1 MSKKK
6 VFIIAEAGVNH
17 NGNLNV
23 AKKLIKK
30 ASEAGADA
38 IKFQTFK
45 AENITSKYSI
55 KAKYQK
61 INEQESSNQF
71 EMLKKLEMSNRM
83 HLECLKECRKKNIK
97 FMSSCFDLEGA
108 SFLNKLKVDI
118 FKIPSGEINN
128 LLLLRL
134 VGSFKKKVI
143 LSTGMSNLSEIKKA
157 ISILI
162 NSGTKKKN
170 ITILH
175 CNTEYPS
182 PFKDLNLNA
191 INFLKKKLK
200 INVGYSDH
208 SLGIEVPI
216 AVTALG
222 SDIIEK
228 HFTLNRK
235 LKGPDH
241 KCSIE
246 PTELYL
252 MVKSIRNIEIALGV
266 KKKLVSNSEKNNLK
280 IIRKSICA
288 KTKIQKGE
296 KFSLKNLICLR
307 PGNGISPMKILN
319 IVGKKSKY
327 NFKEKQQIKL

>member
-1 MSKKK
+1 M
-6 VFIIAEAGVNH
+6 FIIAEAGVNH

-23 AKKLIKK
+23 AKKLIKT

>member
-1 MSKKK
+1 
-6 VFIIAEAGVNH
+6 
-17 NGNLNV
+17 
-23 AKKLIKK
+23 
-30 ASEAGADA
+30 
-38 IKFQTFK
+38 
-45 AENITSKYSI
+45 
-55 KAKYQK
+55 
-61 INEQESSNQF
+61 
-71 EMLKKLEMSNRM
+71 MLKKLEMSNRM

>member
-23 AKKLIKK
+23 AKKLIKT

-134 VGSFKKKVI
+134 VGSFKEKVI

>member
-23 AKKLIKK
+23 AKKLIKT

-83 HLECLKECRKKNIK
+83 HLECLKECRKKNIQ